1 MGFMKR
7 KDSIVRD
14 LVRQLETKTMKYS
27 EIQNFAMF
35 HPLRKLTLEQK
46 KKYLLRGTHGWWC
59 ANLRNLINNR
69 VIISFKPL
77 GYFSVPGISEN
88 KTFFNSKLNF
98 RGISCYLLHPV
109 IKKFIEDNGLEQDY
123 I

>member
-1 MGFMKR
+1 MKQE
-7 KDSIVRD
+7 SIIRD
-14 LVRQLETKTMKYS
+14 LVRQLETKTMRYT
-27 EIQNFAMF
+27 EIQSFTMF
-35 HPLRKLTLEQK
+35 HPLRKLSEKDK
-46 KKYLLRGTHGWWC
+46 KRYIARGTHGWWC
-59 ANLRNLINNR
+59 ANLTNLINNR

-109 IKKFIEDNGLEQDY
+109 IKKYIQEKGLEQEY